1 MATNHKY
8 GARGVLRALADS
20 LTARDGQS
28 LLEAAINQAGEAVV
42 ITTAELEPPGP
53 RIVYVNEAFTRI
65 TGYTLDEIVGQ
76 TPRVLQGPDTE
87 REVLDRLKADLH
99 SHGWF
104 EGEAWNYRKDGSR
117 YRVRWNIA
125 PVAAPESEAHYLVA
139 VQREVTELH
148 ALREHARQEAQRLAT
163 LLASVAECILTMDEA
178 GRIRSANPA
187 CADLFRCPAEQLVGT
202 PVAQLIPETAPS
214 PSACGAGT
222 RSVGTALADGGTR
235 ETEAVRADGTRFPVA
250 LRVRDTGLEDARRFV
265 GVLHDLTE
273 RRRLEAERLHYHA
286 NFNLRTGLPNR
297 KYTLQL
303 LEDALHRAERLDQ
316 DLAVVAVEIRDFA
329 TITQGMGEESGDALL
344 EALTFGLR
352 KQLASQSH
360 FLGVA
365 ARGRIIAVLERL
377 SDVEQHVTSL
387 LHELLEGV
395 NRELAT
401 QRGRAPLAS
410 ACAGA
415 ALFPSDGQEADALL
429 GQAEAAAASALA
441 TGTSSIRLADAQAG
455 ARLREQ
461 LALRAEIQRAVEDG
475 ELYLVYQPQVDLASG
490 RIVGAEA
497 LLRWD
502 HPERGP
508 VSPGVFVPILEASG
522 LINRVGEWTLET
534 AARQARAWLDQG
546 YPMQVAVNLSARQ
559 VHASDLVGPVSR
571 ILDETGLPRGA
582 LELEITET
590 LLLDLGADTREVIGE
605 LSAMGVELALDNFGT
620 GYSALAYLQAL
631 PLTTLK
637 IDRAF
642 VGGIGSSAKSEALVR
657 GIVSL
662 AQGLGMPV
670 VAEGIET
677 AAQRAF
683 VQGLGCERGQG
694 FGLGRPMRADQ
705 LTELLERGERPAP

>member
-1 MATNHKY
+1 MTGNHSN
-8 GARGVLRALADS
+8 GAVGVLRALTDS
-20 LTARDGQS
+20 LTVRDSQG
-28 LLEAAINQAGEAVV
+28 LLEAAISQAGESIV

-53 RIVYVNEAFTRI
+53 QIVYVNEAFTRI
-65 TGYTLDEIVGQ
+65 TGYTPDEIVGQ

-87 REVLDRLKADLH
+87 REVLDRLKADLN

-104 EGEAWNYRKDGSR
+104 EGETWNYRKDGSR

-125 PVAAPESEAHYLVA
+125 PVGTPDNETRYLVA
-139 VQREVTELH
+139 VQREVTEL
-148 ALREHARQEAQRLAT
+148 
-163 LLASVAECILTMDEA
+163 
-178 GRIRSANPA
+178 
-187 CADLFRCPAEQLVGT
+187 
-202 PVAQLIPETAPS
+202 
-214 PSACGAGT
+214 
-222 RSVGTALADGGTR
+222 
-235 ETEAVRADGTRFPVA
+235 
-250 LRVRDTGLEDARRFV
+250 
-265 GVLHDLTE
+265 
-273 RRRLEAERLHYHA
+273 RRLEAERLHYHA

-303 LEDALHRAERLDQ
+303 LEDALDRAERSDL
-316 DLAVVAVEIRDFA
+316 DLAVVAVEIRDFS

-344 EALTFGLR
+344 DTLTFGLR
-352 KQLASQSH
+352 NQLTGQPH

-377 SDVEQHVTSL
+377 SEAEQHFTGL

-395 NRELAT
+395 NRELAIHRD
-401 QRGRAPLAS
+401 QAPVAS

-415 ALFPSDGQEADALL
+415 ALFPKDGQEAGALL
-429 GQAEAAAASALA
+429 GQAEAAAANALA

-455 ARLREQ
+455 VRLREQ
-461 LALRAEIQRAVEDG
+461 LTLRADLQQAVDNA
-475 ELYLVYQPQVDLASG
+475 ELYLAYQPQVDLGSG

-508 VSPGVFVPILEASG
+508 ISPGVFIPILEASG

-534 AARQARAWLDQG
+534 AARQARAWLEQG
-546 YPMQVAVNLSARQ
+546 NPMQVAVNLSARQ
-559 VHASDLVGPVSR
+559 VHAGDLVGSVSR
-571 ILDETGLPRGA
+571 ILDETGVPQGA

-590 LLLDLGADTREVIGE
+590 LLLDLDADTQAVFEE
-605 LSAMGVELALDNFGT
+605 LSAMGVQLALDDFGT

-662 AQGLGMPV
+662 SRGLGMPV

-677 AAQRAF
+677 DAQRAF

-705 LTELLERGERPAP
+705 LTEILFGGGPLGVS

>member
-1 MATNHKY
+1 MIMAQTD
-8 GARGVLRALADS
+8 GAVEGLRALTDL

-28 LLEAAINQAGEAVV
+28 LLEAAISQAGESIV

-53 RIVYVNEAFTRI
+53 QIIYVNEAFTRI
-65 TGYTLDEIVGQ
+65 TGYTPDEIVGQ

-87 REVLDRLKADLH
+87 REVLDRLKADLRD
-99 SHGWF
+99 HGWF

-117 YRVRWNIA
+117 YRAWWNIA
-125 PVAAPESEAHYLVA
+125 PVTTPDSEARYLVA
-139 VQREVTELH
+139 VQREVTEL
-148 ALREHARQEAQRLAT
+148 
-163 LLASVAECILTMDEA
+163 
-178 GRIRSANPA
+178 
-187 CADLFRCPAEQLVGT
+187 
-202 PVAQLIPETAPS
+202 
-214 PSACGAGT
+214 
-222 RSVGTALADGGTR
+222 
-235 ETEAVRADGTRFPVA
+235 
-250 LRVRDTGLEDARRFV
+250 
-265 GVLHDLTE
+265 
-273 RRRLEAERLHYHA
+273 RRLEAERLHYHA
-286 NFNLRTGLPNR
+286 NFNPRTGLPNR

-316 DLAVVAVEIRDFA
+316 ELAVAAVEIRDFA
-329 TITQGMGEESGDALL
+329 SITQGMGEEPGDALL

-352 KQLASQSH
+352 KQLAGQSH

-365 ARGRIIAVLERL
+365 ARGRIIAVLERP
-377 SDVEQHVTSL
+377 SDAEQQFTDL
-387 LHELLEGV
+387 LRKLLEGV

-401 QRGRAPLAS
+401 QRDQAPLAS

-429 GQAEAAAASALA
+429 GQAEAAAANALA
-441 TGTSSIRLADAQAG
+441 NGTSSIRLADAQAG

-461 LALRAEIQRAVEDG
+461 LALRADLQRAVDDG
-475 ELYLVYQPQVDLASG
+475 ELYLAYQPQVDLASG

-522 LINRVGEWTLET
+522 LINRVGEWTLEA
-534 AARQARAWLDQG
+534 AARQARAWLEQG

-559 VHASDLVGPVSR
+559 VHASDLVGLVSR
-571 ILDETGLPRGA
+571 ILDDTGLPQGA

-590 LLLDLGADTREVIGE
+590 LLLDLDADTQAVFRE
-605 LSAMGVELALDNFGT
+605 LSAMGVQLALDDFGT

-642 VGGIGSSAKSEALVR
+642 IGDIGNSAKSEALVR

-662 AQGLGMPV
+662 ARGLGMPV

-677 AAQRAF
+677 DAQRAF
-683 VQGLGCERGQG
+683 VRGLGCERGQG